1 MAQPNECPK
10 CGHANPQGIGECE
23 NCGITFDIFST
34 EQEKARLEKEAAE
47 RAVAAAAEEAKYNI
61 QCLKCGHMN
70 SPITDDC
77 IKCGVVFAKCY
88 ESTEHELENDPD
100 KAQELAELLDLKKRH
115 GELKA
120 ELLKKQEEAAAR
132 KEQEEKER
140 LEALRKERERQE
152 ARRKEQAEKE
162 RIEAEKKETE
172 RKRKEEETRREA
184 EKKAAEEEKL
194 QEKLR
199 KEKEEKER
207 IESEKQA
214 SEEKKRQE
222 ELEKEQERLKK
233 EQEEKE
239 RIAAQEALEE
249 EKKRQAEQERLD
261 KERRE
266 QEAKEQEE
274 ALRLEKL
281 NSLLKPKSSIKKLL
295 KPYIGKSVGM
305 NYDVPTVIKTVKLLS
320 VNDDYI
326 SVHAEDDE
334 TVFSYPLRNIL
345 SIAENIEGI
354 TTGGTKNK
362 ATFPMILKVSHRMV

>member
-1 MAQPNECPK
+1 MALSNECPK
-10 CGHANPQGIGECE
+10 CGHVNPQGAGECE

-47 RAVAAAAEEAKYNI
+47 RAAAAAAEEAKYNI

-140 LEALRKERERQE
+140 LEVLRKERERQE
-152 ARRKEQAEKE
+152 ALRKEQAEKE
-162 RIEAEKKETE
+162 RIEAEKKEAE
-172 RKRKEEETRREA
+172 RKRKEEEARREA
-184 EKKAAEEEKL
+184 EQKAAEEKKL

-233 EQEEKE
+233 EQEEKD

-249 EKKRQAEQERLD
+249 EKKRQAEQERHN

-281 NSLLKPKSSIKKLL
+281 NNLLKPKSSIKKLL
-295 KPYIGKSVGM
+295 KPYIGETVGM
-305 NYDVPTVIKTVKLLS
+305 NYDVPNLIKTVKLLS
-320 VNDDYI
+320 VNEDFI
-326 SVHAEDDE
+326 SVHVEDDE
-334 TVFSYPLRNIL
+334 TVFSYPLRNLL

-354 TTGGTKNK
+354 TTGGAKNK
-362 ATFPMILKVSHRMV
+362 ATFPMIIKVSHRMV